1 MGFFIFFFTFILK
14 LFILKIMNATAQ
26 KLELIQW
33 ISNLDDIRLLQE
45 VAAFRKRNQSKTQSP
60 KRFFGCGKGVF
71 GEIAEDFN
79 EPLDIFDD
87 YKP

>member
-1 MGFFIFFFTFILK
+1 
-14 LFILKIMNATAQ
+14 MNATAQ

-33 ISNLDDIRLLQE
+33 ISNLDDIRLLKK

-71 GEIAEDFN
+71 GKIAEDFN
-79 EPLDIFDD
+79 DPLDIFDD

>member
-1 MGFFIFFFTFILK
+1 
-14 LFILKIMNATAQ
+14 MNVTAQ

-33 ISNLDDIRLLQE
+33 ISNLDDIRLLKE

-79 EPLDIFDD
+79 ETLDIFDD
-87 YKP
+87 YKS

>member
-1 MGFFIFFFTFILK
+1 
-14 LFILKIMNATAQ
+14 MNATTQ

-33 ISNLDDIRLLQE
+33 ISNLDDIRLLKE
-45 VAAFRKRNQSKTQSP
+45 VAAFRKHNQSKTQSP
-60 KRFFGCGKGVF
+60 KRFFGCGKGIF
-71 GEIAEDFN
+71 GETAADFN

>member
-1 MGFFIFFFTFILK
+1 
-14 LFILKIMNATAQ
+14 MNATAQ

-33 ISNLDDIRLLQE
+33 ISNLDDVGLLKE
-45 VAAFRKRNQSKTQSP
+45 VMAFRKRNQSKMQLP
-60 KRFFGCGKGVF
+60 KRFFGCGKGIF
-71 GEIAEDFN
+71 GEIEEDFN

>member
-1 MGFFIFFFTFILK
+1 
-14 LFILKIMNATAQ
+14 MNATAQ

-33 ISNLDDIRLLQE
+33 ISNLDDNRLLKE
-45 VAAFRKRNQSKTQSP
+45 VVAFRKRNQSKTQEP

-71 GEIAEDFN
+71 GEITEDFN
-79 EPLDIFDD
+79 DPLDIFDD

>member
-1 MGFFIFFFTFILK
+1 MNKLK
-14 LFILKIMNATAQ
+14 KDMNVATQ

-33 ISNLDDIRLLQE
+33 ISNLDDLRLLQE
-45 VAAFRKRNQSKTQSP
+45 VEAFRKKSQPKTQSS
-60 KRFFGCGKGVF
+60 KRFFGCGKGIF